1 MGRKDGFYFT
11 EEEIV
16 RFMSKEK
23 LKPTFLALAL
33 PSDRRQDT
41 SGILMTCAGD
51 DCFSGEQWSLV
62 STTFRNLRGH

>member
-11 EEEIV
+11 EEENA

-23 LKPTFLALAL
+23 LKPTVLALAL
-33 PSDRRQDT
+33 PSDSRQDT

-51 DCFSGEQWSLV
+51 DG
-62 STTFRNLRGH
+62 LRAVVLGLNHF